1 MAVTYFVA
9 ALFSILIALIIH
21 GLNSQTLDA
30 LHAQKRRQRFL
41 DNASVEELKQ
51 MDENRK
57 RQKET
62 LRKTAK
68 VIGAVGAVFCVL
80 LLFDIFSNSPSS
92 STGRVTCG
100 YCKKSY
106 SITSSDGKK
115 ISRTRLCNSC
125 YAFYD
130 SASEVL
136 GD

>member
-1 MAVTYFVA
+1 MAVTYFVV

-51 MDENRK
+51 MDEHRT

-62 LRKTAK
+62 LKKTAK
-68 VIGAVGAVFCVL
+68 IIGAVGAVFCVL

-106 SITSSDGKK
+106 SITSSDGRQ
-115 ISRTRLCNSC
+115 ISRSRLCSSC